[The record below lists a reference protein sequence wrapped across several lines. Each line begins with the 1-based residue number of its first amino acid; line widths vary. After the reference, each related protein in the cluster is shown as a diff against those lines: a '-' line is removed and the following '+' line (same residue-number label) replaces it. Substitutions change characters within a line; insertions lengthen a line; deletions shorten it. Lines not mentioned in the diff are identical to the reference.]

1 MEHPL
6 ITDAD
11 SLTMEQ
17 LQTKVTDLT
26 KKLRWAHRSGN
37 AFLTHQVRMALET
50 YQTKLQQRQQEEWE
64 KSSRNNPDFGNKI
77 DIS

>member
-6 ITDAD
+6 ITDAE
-11 SLTMEQ
+11 SLTLEE

-26 KKLRWAHRSGN
+26 KKLGWAHRSGN
-37 AFLTHQVRMALET
+37 AHLTQQIRMALET
-50 YQTKLQQRQQEEWE
+50 YQNKLRERQQEEWD
-64 KSSRNNPDFGNKI
+64 KSVRNNPDFSNKI

>member
-6 ITDAD
+6 INDAD
-11 SLTMEQ
+11 SLTMEE

-26 KKLRWAHRSGN
+26 KKLGWAHRNGN
-37 AFLTHQVRMALET
+37 SFLTQQIRMALET
-50 YQTKLQQRQQEEWE
+50 YQNKLRQRQQEEWD
-64 KSSRNNPDFGNKI
+64 KNTKNNPDFGSKI

>member
-6 ITDAD
+6 VQIDPNAT
-11 SLTMEQ
+11 LEE
-17 LQTKVTDLT
+17 LQTRINELT
-26 KKLRWAHRSGN
+26 SKLSVAIKSGN
-37 AFLTHQVRMALET
+37 GHLSSQVRMALET

-64 KSSRNNPDFGNKI
+64 KSAKNNPDFGNKI

>member
-17 LQTKVTDLT
+17 LQTKVSDLT
-26 KKLRWAHRSGN
+26 KKLGWAHRSGN
-37 AFLTHQVRMALET
+37 AFLTQQIRMALET
-50 YQTKLQQRQQEEWE
+50 YQNKLTQRQQEEWA
-64 KSSRNNPDFGNKI
+64 KNTKDNPDFGNKI

>member
-17 LQTKVTDLT
+17 LQSKVTDLT
-26 KKLRWAHRSGN
+26 KKLGWAHRYGN
-37 AFLTHQVRMALET
+37 AFLTNQIRMALET
-50 YQTKLQQRQQEEWE
+50 YQNKLQQRQQEEWE
-64 KSSRNNPDFGNKI
+64 KSAKNNPDFSNKI